1 MVKVFTLN
9 ENGKIEITKEELE
22 RMLDESY
29 WDGFWARYRSWT
41 YESPNPIKI
50 TWDSP
55 YGVQNTP
62 FTINTT
68 SSNLTIKAED
78 NKNNV

>member
-68 SSNLTIKAED
+68 SSKMTINTED

>member
-29 WDGFWARYRSWT
+29 WEGFWARYRSWT
-41 YESPNPIKI
+41 ESPNPIKI

-68 SSNLTIKAED
+68 SSNMTINTED

>member
-50 TWDSP
+50 TWDNP
-55 YGVQNTP
+55 YVQNTP

-68 SSNLTIKAED
+68 SSNMTINAED